1 MVAIA
6 GVLQEELERLRAA
19 EQSYRKE
26 IAALSKGSI
35 QRKRIKGREYSYLA
49 FRSAGKVVS
58 RYLGRLSSEDIE
70 KLGKEIELRRKQEQ
84 MLRRVKKDILQI
96 ERMLGGRNPA

>member
-26 IAALSKGSI
+26 IEALSKGSI
-35 QRKRIKGREYSYLA
+35 QRKRIKGREYPYLV
-49 FRSAGKVVS
+49 FRNAGKVVS
-58 RYLGRLSSEDIE
+58 RYLGRLPSEDIK
-70 KLGKEIELRRKQEQ
+70 KLGREIELRRKQEQ
-84 MLRRVKKDILQI
+84 MLRRLKGDISQI
-96 ERMLGGRNPA
+96 ERMLRGRNPA